1 MVGPIVWSIV
11 AVLAALV
18 VLALLVVGLL
28 RAVGR
33 TTAVLGAFTSFTGDR
48 VGLLRARVAALQVRV
63 RHHDRGR
70 AVSPVQSDVPAEGAH
85 P

>member
-1 MVGPIVWSIV
+1 MLGPIVWSIV

-18 VLALLVVGLL
+18 VLAVLLVGLL

-48 VGLLRARVAALQVRV
+48 VGLLKARVAALQVRIA
-63 RHHDRGR
+63 RRRQGP
-70 AVSPVQSDVPAEGAH
+70 PVQSDVPAEGAH